1 MNDSPELSSSKGG
14 ETSFIS
20 CRRIRCG
27 RSGSSSVTEFTFFP
41 YKRTSFFSNKKK
53 NLRRTFKN
61 TVSQLEIGSRKNY
74 LTQRVFKLKNL
85 SLNARKNTDRM
96 AFKTFPTPFEQV
108 IVGCSLIRRILLFFF
123 CFFF

>member
-1 MNDSPELSSSKGG
+1 MEEAAHRVSQNLHFSRTKGHL
-14 ETSFIS
+14 FF
-20 CRRIRCG
+20 RI
-27 RSGSSSVTEFTFFP
+27 
-41 YKRTSFFSNKKK
+41 KKK
-53 NLRRTFKN
+53 NLRRIFKN